1 MEVNE
6 FYSYDSKTKTI
17 KVHDGVTTIPA
28 NAFQDF
34 KSVEEIIL
42 PDSVT
47 VIEHHAFAGC
57 SSLKKINLPNH
68 LQLLE
73 QEAFRDCISLE
84 EITFPPTLH
93 YISYG
98 LFQNCINLK
107 KLNLHD
113 NINYIDDYGLYNCI
127 SLTNFK
133 LPLKIK
139 SLGQMALAKCNSIK
153 ELKIPKYLTNIEIGA
168 ISQMEQLEKIIVD
181 MENEAYLSDE
191 EVALIDK
198 ETGAILQYAIASPK
212 EEYTVGYLKIEIKPE
227 IFTHSLTYNILDYAF
242 AGAKNLKVLNIP
254 SELESIGCNTF
265 LNCPNL
271 KKLNIF
277 FTPYGK
283 ILMFHIHNSFLQ
295 EPSIPFEEITL
306 EEGIT
311 SLGENMEE
319 IFKNIKE
326 IDLPSSLESIG
337 FKIFSKSSK
346 LIKIKLPREIKM
358 IFPETFYPSTL
369 LIFDETNKI
378 LAREFNMLQ
387 TKPSEI
393 YEEYINNRNNTKIF
407 SLKDGSYYAKTDDY
421 TMIKITKEEIES
433 LSNSTYQLEEDP
445 EKFTKYLVDILGK
458 IENHNSLI
466 TTIICNPQL
475 QENFE
480 QLINDIDYIKEI
492 VKRKNNMEIQE
503 LLNTNHIQKEE
514 IYQKIVMLNM
524 QKNEV
529 LEIIRNWNPSLERFF
544 QFSKVWN
551 PKEKE
556 ENEYLI
562 ATTLKHIKEL
572 FTYCNI
578 IEKYQKKD
586 SILYHPVLFIKVPK
600 ENQEKLIKYYD
611 KNTKRLLKH
620 SKVLITSGYLGEN
633 VNDLIKL
640 MEILGAFSP
649 NPILRQKAT
658 TFMTEK
664 LFTKTKENGEENE
677 FYLTSDKIHSK
688 FSELEPRE
696 ELDLKFI
703 SFFIKNYQELITIDN
718 TTNGFI
724 SRVYNSFQEISK
736 CSTSNKGN
744 GRALEVTV
752 EKCKTF
758 FLMNVFSNKK
768 KKNKKLAT
776 LLAKYYDD
784 EKLFEVAESILKEAE
799 KAPRNIYTK
808 IKYNKDGNPIY
819 DKNPANDLIKTLPSG
834 FSYHWLP
841 KQDLTNLI
849 LGKHCS
855 SCAHINGAGAGIM
868 RASMILDNCQNLVIL
883 NPLGEIIAKSTIWV
897 NKEEGYA
904 VFNNIEVNENEQ
916 NEKTIHNI
924 YQAFIEGSDAFLT
937 NYNENNKQNPIHIIT
952 TGTNRNALIEEL
964 EKNNNYPTQ
973 IYQTPDYSHYGYF
986 VDNERKGT
994 YDGDSKEQQILVK
1007 KIKCHS

>member
-1 MEVNE
+1 MVENKL
-6 FYSYDSKTKTI
+6 YNYDSKTKTI
-17 KVHDGVTTIPA
+17 KVYDGVTTIPA
-28 NAFQDF
+28 YLFQDF
-34 KSVEEIIL
+34 KGVEEIIL
-42 PDSVT
+42 PDSVMI
-47 VIEHHAFAGC
+47 IEHHAFTGC

-73 QEAFRDCISLE
+73 QESFRDCISLE
-84 EITFPPTLH
+84 EITFPSTLH

-107 KLNLHD
+107 KLNLHN
-113 NINYIDDYGLYNCI
+113 NINCIEDYGLYNCI

-133 LPLKIK
+133 LPLQIR

-153 ELKIPKYLTNIEIGA
+153 ELEIPKYLTNIEMGA
-168 ISQMEQLEKIIVD
+168 LSQMEQLEKITVD
-181 MENEAYLSDE
+181 IENEAYLSDE

-198 ETGAILQYAIASPK
+198 KNGTILQYAIASKK
-212 EEYTVGYLKIEIKPE
+212 EEYTVGYLKIEIEPE

-242 AGAKNLKVLNIP
+242 AGAKNLKTLDIP

-283 ILMFHIHNSFLQ
+283 VLMFHINNSFRQ
-295 EPSIPFEEITL
+295 APSIPFEEITL

-326 IDLPSSLESIG
+326 IELPSSLESIG

-346 LIKIKLPREIKM
+346 LTKVKLPKKIKM
-358 IFPETFYPSTL
+358 IFPETFYPDTI
-369 LIFDETNKI
+369 LIFDETNQI

-393 YEEYINNRNNTKIF
+393 YEEKSNNRNNTKIF
-407 SLKDGSYYAKTDDY
+407 SLKDGNYYAKTDDY

-433 LSNSTYQLEEDP
+433 LSSSTYQLEEDP
-445 EKFTKYLVDILGK
+445 EKSTKYLVDILSK
-458 IENHNSLI
+458 SENYNSLI
-466 TTIICNPQL
+466 TTIITTPL
-475 QENFE
+475 LRENFE

-503 LLNTNHIQKEE
+503 LLNTNHIQNEE

-524 QKNEV
+524 QKKEV
-529 LEIIRNWNPSLERFF
+529 LEIMKNWNPSLERFF
-544 QFSKVWN
+544 QFSKVWD
-551 PKEKE
+551 PQKKE

-562 ATTLKHIKEL
+562 TATLKYIKKL

-578 IEKYQKKD
+578 LEKYQKKD
-586 SILYHPVLFIKVPK
+586 SILYHPVLFIKVSEEK
-600 ENQEKLIKYYD
+600 QEKLIKYYD
-611 KNTKRLLKH
+611 KNIKRLLRH
-620 SKVLITSGYLGEN
+620 SKVFVNAGYLGEN

-640 MEILGAFSP
+640 MEILGAFST

-664 LFTKTKENGEENE
+664 LFTKTKEDGEENK
-677 FYLTSDKIHSK
+677 FYLTGDKVHNK

-703 SFFIKNYQELITIDN
+703 SFFIKNYQELITVDN
-718 TTNGFI
+718 KTNGFI

-744 GRALEVTV
+744 GRPLEVTI

-758 FLMNVFSNKK
+758 FLMNVFSNEKE
-768 KKNKKLAT
+768 KNKELAT

-808 IKYNKDGNPIY
+808 IKYTKDKNPIY
-819 DKNPANDLIKTLPSG
+819 DKNPENDLIKTLPNG

-841 KQDLTNLI
+841 KQELTNLI
-849 LGKHCS
+849 LGKLCS

-897 NKEEGYA
+897 NRGEGYA
-904 VFNNIEVNENEQ
+904 VFNNVEVAETEQ
-916 NEKTIHNI
+916 NEKTLQKI
-924 YQAFIEGSDAFLT
+924 YQAFIEGSNDFLT
-937 NYNENNKQNPIHIIT
+937 NYNKNNRQKPIHIMTI
-952 TGTNRNALIEEL
+952 GTNRNALIEEL
-964 EKNNNYPTQ
+964 EKNNSYLTQ
-973 IYQTPDYSHYGYF
+973 TYETPDYSHYGYF

-1007 KIKCHS
+1007 K